1 MRRLLSNHL
10 ILALLPLAFAVFPG
24 KAAAADENAE
34 KSATRKPNDGWDIT
48 IGAGAVSLPEYPG
61 SDEQKTR
68 ALPMINIRYG
78 RFFLGGDGSA
88 GGGGPGGGLGVYL
101 YEDEHWRVGAMV
113 SAGAFKARKE
123 ADDAR
128 LRGLG
133 DIDGTARVGAFAR
146 YTQGWLSARL
156 SVSSDVGDNRQGTL
170 AELGL
175 NANWVVSRQL
185 VLSAGP
191 SVTWANGE
199 YMQTFFGID
208 ALQSERSGRPQY
220 RAGGGVSSIGFGAS
234 ARYRFDEHWGLGAF
248 ASTSQLQGDAKD
260 SPITQDKTQ
269 NVVGVFATYH
279 F

>member
-1 MRRLLSNHL
+1 MRSLPSNHL

-24 KAAAADENAE
+24 TAAVADENAE
-34 KSATRKPNDGWDIT
+34 EGSSRKPKDGWDIT

-68 ALPMINIRYG
+68 ALPVINIRYG
-78 RFFLGGDGSA
+78 RFFVGGDSGS
-88 GGGGPGGGLGVYL
+88 GGGGIGVNL
-101 YEDEHWRVGAMV
+101 YEDDHWHIGTMV
-113 SAGAFKARKE
+113 SVGAFKVRKE

-133 DIDGTARVGAFAR
+133 DIDGTTRVGTFAR

-156 SVSSDVGDNRQGTL
+156 SVSSDVGNNQQGTV

-175 NANWVVSRQL
+175 NANWAVSRQL

-191 SVTWANGE
+191 SLTWANGE

-220 RAGGGVSSIGFGAS
+220 RAGGGVSSVGFGAS

-248 ASTSQLQGDAKD
+248 VSTSQLQGDAKD

-269 NVVGVFATYH
+269 NVIGVFATYH

>member
-34 KSATRKPNDGWDIT
+34 KSAARKPNDGWDIT

-68 ALPMINIRYG
+68 ALPVINIRYG
-78 RFFLGGDGSA
+78 RFFLGGDSGS
-88 GGGGPGGGLGVYL
+88 GGGGIGVNL
-101 YEDEHWRVGAMV
+101 YEDEHWRLGAMV
-113 SAGAFKARKE
+113 SAGAFKVRKE
-123 ADDAR
+123 SDDTR

-133 DIDGTARVGAFAR
+133 DIDGTTRVGAFAR
-146 YTQGWLSARL
+146 YTLGWLSARA
-156 SVSSDVGDNRQGTL
+156 SVSRDVGDNGQGTL

-175 NANWVVSRQL
+175 NANWAVSRQL

-208 ALQSERSGRPQY
+208 ALQSEHSGRPQY
-220 RAGGGVSSIGFGAS
+220 RAGGGVSSVGFGVN